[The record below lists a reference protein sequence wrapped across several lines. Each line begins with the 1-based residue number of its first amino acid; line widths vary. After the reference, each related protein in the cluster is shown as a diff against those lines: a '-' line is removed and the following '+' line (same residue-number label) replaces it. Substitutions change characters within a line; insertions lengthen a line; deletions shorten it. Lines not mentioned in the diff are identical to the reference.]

1 MFKAFDTTTASE
13 IVSIDPAWEDRRLE
27 LRAHCAGKL
36 LQCPEC
42 RQPVR
47 LRAGEFRRAHF
58 AHEHKLQCSL
68 NGESADVLNLRAAL
82 YGWLTS
88 KFGAAVEIEKQDC
101 ARSFPRPIDCWHN
114 GPKGPLGYVTLA
126 RGMSTMRRERLQK
139 AILDTQLQATF
150 VFHAS
155 TLEIADGHPNC
166 IVLSTTH
173 RDFAVST
180 KYDQPHYSGYG
191 SSVHFLDPETGM
203 LTTYRGLG
211 EWHPPQV
218 YRGVRVTSN
227 LSDVL
232 VSPKT
237 GEFVHPGE
245 VEALRNWRDE
255 CAARAHA
262 ARTRTKRP
270 APPPPVPRT
279 PSAPKATCVICGQI
293 THDYLQFDERDNTC
307 RCLECRR
314 AGRY

>member
-58 AHEHKLQCSL
+58 AHEHKLKCSL
-68 NGESADVLNLRAAL
+68 NGESADVLDLRAAL

-88 KFGAAVEIEKQDC
+88 KFGAAVEIEKQDR

-126 RGMSTMRRERLQK
+126 RGMSTTRREQLK
-139 AILDTQLQATF
+139 DAIREIQLQANF
-150 VFHAS
+150 VFHAN

-173 RDFAVST
+173 RAFAVST

-203 LTTYRGLG
+203 LTTYRGLW

-227 LSDVL
+227 LPDVL

-245 VEALRNWRDE
+245 LDKWKAWKAQR
-255 CAARAHA
+255 AAQ
-262 ARTRTKRP
+262 ARTPVTQPKAP
-270 APPPPVPRT
+270 AQPARR
-279 PSAPKATCVICGQI
+279 SGLLAAPEATCVICGQI
-293 THDYLQFDERDNTC
+293 TRDYWQYDGRDRTC
-307 RCLECRR
+307 RCMECRR
-314 AGRY
+314 AGRF